1 MTGAGRSIP
10 KQCTAIRQD
19 GQPCQSF
26 ALPGSAYCF
35 SHDPGR
41 AEERRTARAK
51 GGRHR
56 GKVHRFRALLPPRL
70 VPVFERLEA
79 AMGAVERGTLTPSQ
93 AQALAA
99 LARAM
104 VAVLESSEL
113 AERLREIET
122 MLEERNGHPFA
133 R

>member
-1 MTGAGRSIP
+1 MGGALRSER
-10 KQCTAIRQD
+10 KRCAGVRRD
-19 GQPCQSF
+19 GAPCQSF

-35 SHDPGR
+35 SHDPERQTERLEARRRGGAHTSR
-41 AEERRTARAK
+41 A
-51 GGRHR
+51 HR
-56 GKVHRFRALLPPRL
+56 YRALLPPRL

-79 AMGAVERGTLTPSQ
+79 AMGSVEQGTLSPAQ

-113 AERLREIET
+113 AERLREIE
-122 MLEERNGHPFA
+122 MMVEVRNGRP
-133 R
+133 